1 MVYVINKQGQALMPT
16 ERFGKVRRLL
26 KNGLAH
32 VVCRI
37 PFTIQLDYDTTDYT
51 QPISLGVDAGSK
63 HIGISATTSE
73 KELYAADVEL
83 RNDIVDKLST
93 RREQRRTRRSR
104 LRYRKARFNNRIS
117 SKRKGWLAPSVENKI
132 QTHLTVVE
140 KIHKFLPITNIVVE
154 TASFDIQK
162 IKNPSISNEEYQQG
176 EQLDFFN
183 VREYILFRDGHTCQ
197 HCKGKSKDK
206 VLNVHHIE
214 SRKTGG
220 DSPNNLITLCETCHK
235 AYHRGE
241 FELNV
246 KRGKSFRDAAFMGI
260 MRWNLYDRL
269 KNIYPNVSM
278 TFGYITKNTRI
289 TNNLPK
295 EHYVDARCISGN
307 PVAKPLG
314 YYFYQKKVR
323 CQNRQ
328 IHKVNFLKGGRKKL
342 NQAPFLVKGFRL
354 FDLVEYQ
361 KDLYYIFGRRD
372 SGFFDIRKLDG
383 TKVNKGSISCKQM
396 RLIDIRK
403 TIIIEKRIASKFMK
417 KGDKVREIGD
427 TLTGTIVY
435 IANGYADVKY
445 PNMKGVCSLP
455 IQFLEKV

>member
-26 KNGLAH
+26 KNSLAH

-51 QPISLGVDAGSK
+51 QPVSLGVDAGSK

-93 RREQRRTRRSR
+93 RRELRRTRRSR
-104 LRYRKARFNNRIS
+104 IRYRKARFNNRVS

-162 IKNPSISNEEYQQG
+162 IKNPSISGSEYQQG

-183 VREYILFRDGHTCQ
+183 VREYVLFRDNHTCQ

-246 KRGKSFRDAAFMGI
+246 KRGKSFRDSAFMGI
-260 MRWNLYDRL
+260 MRWSFYDRL

-307 PVAKPLG
+307 PTAKPLG

-328 IHKVNFLKGGRKKL
+328 IHKANFLKGGRKKL

-383 TKVNKGSISCKQM
+383 TKVNKGSINCKYL
-396 RLIDIRK
+396 RLVDKRK
-403 TIIIEKRIASKFMK
+403 SILIEKRMQ
-417 KGDKVREIGD
+417 VN
-427 TLTGTIVY
+427 L
-435 IANGYADVKY
+435 
-445 PNMKGVCSLP
+445 
-455 IQFLEKV
+455 